1 MVKISKLRMILSA
14 VSVLVF
20 LAVPTAAMA
29 QSSSVGGYGGSGG
42 GSASSVEPSTLPF
55 TGLDVGLLAGGG
67 LLLLLIGLAMTR
79 LVPRGQDQ

>member
-1 MVKISKLRMILSA
+1 VVKISKLRMILSA
-14 VSVLVF
+14 VSVFVF

-29 QSSSVGGYGGSGG
+29 QSSSVGGYGGQG
-42 GSASSVEPSTLPF
+42 GSPSSVEPSTLPF

-79 LVPRGQDQ
+79 LVPRGQEH

>member
-14 VSVLVF
+14 VSVLMF
-20 LAVPTAAMA
+20 LAVPAAAMA
-29 QSSSVGGYGGSGG
+29 QSSVGGYGGSGG

-79 LVPRGQDQ
+79 LVPRGQEH

>member
-14 VSVLVF
+14 ASMLVVF
-20 LAVPTAAMA
+20 LVIPTAAMA
-29 QSSSVGGYGGSGG
+29 QSSSVDGYGGQG
-42 GSASSVEPSTLPF
+42 APPSTLPF

-79 LVPRGQDQ
+79 LVPRGQDS